1 MRIISFHACVTRG
14 SIDHDDINVHLDAVN
29 VRLSLIADLGVLLS
43 VRYVPRADIVNVLY
57 NSMVTCIANLACRF

>member
-29 VRLSLIADLGVLLS
+29 VRLSLKAAQDDDTTNKKTGPGAGES
-43 VRYVPRADIVNVLY
+43 DEHFEE
-57 NSMVTCIANLACRF
+57 S